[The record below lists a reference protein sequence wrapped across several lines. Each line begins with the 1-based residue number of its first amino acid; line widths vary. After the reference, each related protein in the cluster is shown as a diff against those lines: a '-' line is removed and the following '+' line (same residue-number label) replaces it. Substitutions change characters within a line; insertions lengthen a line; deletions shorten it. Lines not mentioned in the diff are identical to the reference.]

1 MTIGKRTSFISLF
14 LFSLVA
20 CSPSS
25 TTIDK
30 KNDVIVKGAGIL
42 NLDKFEKFV
51 LNVEQREVDKIRIVQ
66 YTLEG
71 DPIFQTLEYSGNDI
85 FYVSDNRKDKFAG
98 KDKGLYKDSCKS
110 IIKERESESTYRLID
125 CMNEAGRNGYDL
137 VYVPKNRT
145 SRGRRYLLLPF
156 LCVYCRKLYRI
167 SVRF

>member
-42 NLDKFEKFV
+42 NLDEFEKFV

-98 KDKGLYKDSCKS
+98 KDKGLHKDSCKG
-110 IIKERESESTYRLID
+110 IVKEQRESESTYRLID

-137 VYVPKNRT
+137 VYVPK
-145 SRGRRYLLLPF
+145 
-156 LCVYCRKLYRI
+156 K
-167 SVRF
+167 

>member
-1 MTIGKRTSFISLF
+1 MTIGKRTSFIWIF

-20 CSPSS
+20 CSPSNA
-25 TTIDK
+25 TIDK

-85 FYVSDNRKDKFAG
+85 FYVSDNTKDKFAG

-110 IIKERESESTYRLID
+110 IVKDQCESGITYRLID
-125 CMNEAGRNGYDL
+125 CTNEDGRNGYDL
-137 VYVPKNRT
+137 LYVSK
-145 SRGRRYLLLPF
+145 
-156 LCVYCRKLYRI
+156 K
-167 SVRF
+167 

>member
-1 MTIGKRTSFISLF
+1 MQIIFIGEDDNRKRTSFICLF
-14 LFSLVA
+14 LFILVA
-20 CSPSS
+20 CSPSN

-30 KNDVIVKGAGIL
+30 KNDVIVKGTRIS
-42 NLDKFEKFV
+42 NLDKFENFV

-98 KDKGLYKDSCKS
+98 KDKGLHKDSCKS
-110 IIKERESESTYRLID
+110 IVKEQRESESTYRLID

-137 VYVPKNRT
+137 VYVPEK
-145 SRGRRYLLLPF
+145 
-156 LCVYCRKLYRI
+156 
-167 SVRF
+167 

>member
-66 YTLEG
+66 YTDEG
-71 DPIFQTLEYSGNDI
+71 DPVFQTLEHSGKDI
-85 FYVSDNRKDKFAG
+85 LYVLDSRQDKFAG
-98 KDKGLYKDSCKS
+98 DHKGLHKDSCKS
-110 IIKERESESTYRLID
+110 IVKELRESESTYRLTD

-137 VYVPKNRT
+137 VYVSK
-145 SRGRRYLLLPF
+145 
-156 LCVYCRKLYRI
+156 K
-167 SVRF
+167 

>member
-71 DPIFQTLEYSGNDI
+71 ADFSN
-85 FYVSDNRKDKFAG
+85 
-98 KDKGLYKDSCKS
+98 
-110 IIKERESESTYRLID
+110 
-125 CMNEAGRNGYDL
+125 
-137 VYVPKNRT
+137 
-145 SRGRRYLLLPF
+145 
-156 LCVYCRKLYRI
+156 
-167 SVRF
+167 VRV